1 MQLPKRLTEIVSEI
15 AEAAEGAAGPDEI
28 DRRLA
33 QAAAAVEEFA
43 GATALPALEAALLA
57 ASSGDPRPGEGLR
70 RLADDAVQQTAV
82 LAEETARF
90 LDHFDTIRKS

>member
-1 MQLPKRLTEIVSEI
+1 MQLPERLTEI
-15 AEAAEGAAGPDEI
+15 AQAAEDAASPDEI
-28 DRRLA
+28 DRRLE

-57 ASSGDPRPGEGLR
+57 ASSEEPRPDESLR
-70 RLADDAVQQTAV
+70 PLADDAVQQTAV

-90 LDHFDTIRKS
+90 LDHFDARRKS

>member
-1 MQLPKRLTEIVSEI
+1 MQLPKRLTEIASEI
-15 AEAAEGAAGPDEI
+15 AEAAEGAASPDEI
-28 DRRLA
+28 DRRLE

-57 ASSGDPRPGEGLR
+57 ATSQDPRPDESLR
-70 RLADDAVQQTAV
+70 PLADDAVQQTAV

>member
-1 MQLPKRLTEIVSEI
+1 MQLPERLTEI
-15 AEAAEGAAGPDEI
+15 AQAAEDAASPDEI
-28 DRRLA
+28 DRRLE

-57 ASSGDPRPGEGLR
+57 ASSPEPRPGESLR
-70 RLADDAVQQTAV
+70 PLADDAVQQTSV

-90 LDHFDTIRKS
+90 LDHFDTIHKA